1 MLNDT
6 SNVNDDT
13 ANEKNVTNND
23 RVIVDEHQ
31 QLLCLDNV
39 CDKKHKQI
47 VCAWRILLLYII
59 LSTAT
64 VTGNILDNRGIKLP
78 YLNQYFTAKC
88 ILIFKNILI

>member
-47 VCAWRILLLYII
+47 VF
-59 LSTAT
+59 
-64 VTGNILDNRGIKLP
+64 GEFFF
-78 YLNQYFTAKC
+78 FTSFYQ
-88 ILIFKNILI
+88 LQL

>member
-47 VCAWRILLLYII
+47 V
-59 LSTAT
+59 
-64 VTGNILDNRGIKLP
+64 
-78 YLNQYFTAKC
+78 
-88 ILIFKNILI
+88 

>member
-39 CDKKHKQI
+39 CDKKYKQI
-47 VCAWRILLLYII
+47 V
-59 LSTAT
+59 S
-64 VTGNILDNRGIKLP
+64 GEFFF
-78 YLNQYFTAKC
+78 FTSFYQ
-88 ILIFKNILI
+88 LHL

>member
-47 VCAWRILLLYII
+47 VSGEFFFFIHHFINCNCNW
-59 LSTAT
+59 
-64 VTGNILDNRGIKLP
+64 
-78 YLNQYFTAKC
+78 
-88 ILIFKNILI
+88 